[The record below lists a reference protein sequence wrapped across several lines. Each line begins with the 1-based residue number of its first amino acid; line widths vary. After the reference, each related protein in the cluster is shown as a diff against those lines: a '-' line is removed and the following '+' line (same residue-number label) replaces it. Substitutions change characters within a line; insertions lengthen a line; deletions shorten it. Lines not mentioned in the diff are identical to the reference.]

1 MLTALPFKRPELKA
15 AQTVKQVHKLGLFG
29 LGAFGRLIV
38 RHLAPYFDIL
48 ACDPSPEAKAYA
60 KRHNVSLVSLEEAAA
75 CQVVILA
82 TPIRTLK
89 DLAAKIAPHVPLNG
103 LVIDVG
109 SVKVKPAA
117 WLQDVLPPQV
127 SILCTHP
134 LFGPQSARYGIHD
147 MEIVVCPVRVR
158 HLSPIVRFLEKTLD
172 LKVSI
177 ATPEIHDRALA
188 AVQGL
193 THMIAKVL
201 SGLEPLPRVH
211 TTRSYDLMMQGVGL
225 VQGDSDELFMSIERD
240 NPFASEI
247 RKRFFAEID
256 SLRERLEA
264 HGRETD

>member
-1 MLTALPFKRPELKA
+1 MKK
-15 AQTVKQVHKLGLFG
+15 VHKLGLFG

-48 ACDPSPEAKAYA
+48 AYDPSPEAKAYA
-60 KRHNVSLVSLEEAAA
+60 KRHNVSLVSLEEAAG
-75 CQVVILA
+75 CKVVILA

-89 DLAAKIAPHVPLNG
+89 ELATKIGPHVPLDG

-117 WLQDVLPPQV
+117 WLQEALPPQV

-134 LFGPQSARYGIHD
+134 LFGPQSAKYGIHG

-158 HLSPIVRFLEKTLD
+158 HLKPIVQFFERTLD
-172 LKVSI
+172 LKVSL

-240 NPFASEI
+240 NPFAAEI

-256 SLRERLEA
+256 GLRDRLEA
-264 HGRETD
+264 HSHAAD

>member
-1 MLTALPFKRPELKA
+1 MTKK
-15 AQTVKQVHKLGLFG
+15 VHKLGLFG

-38 RHLAPYFDIL
+38 RHLSPYFDIL
-48 ACDPSPEAKAYA
+48 AYDPGPDAKAYA
-60 KRHNVSLVSLEEAAA
+60 RRHNVSLVSLEEAAS
-75 CQVVILA
+75 CKIVILA

-89 DLAAKIAPHVPLNG
+89 ELATKIGPYVPLNG

-117 WLQDVLPPQV
+117 WLQEALPKGV

-134 LFGPQSARYGIHD
+134 LFGPQSARYGIHN

-158 HLSPIVRFLEKTLD
+158 HLKPIIRFFEKTLD
-172 LKVSI
+172 LKVSLT
-177 ATPEIHDRALA
+177 TPEIHDRALA

-201 SGLEPLPRVH
+201 SGLEPLPSVH
-211 TTRSYDLMMQGVGL
+211 TTRSYDLLMQGVSL

-240 NPFASEI
+240 NPFAAEI

-256 SLRERLEA
+256 SLRSRLEA
-264 HGRETD
+264 HDRGED